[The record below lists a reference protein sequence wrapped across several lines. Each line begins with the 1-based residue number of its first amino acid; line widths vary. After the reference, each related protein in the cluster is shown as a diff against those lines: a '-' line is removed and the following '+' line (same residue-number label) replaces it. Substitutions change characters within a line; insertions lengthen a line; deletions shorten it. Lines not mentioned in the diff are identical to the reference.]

1 MSRFAL
7 FITGFMIV
15 ISPSLPGDGHARD
28 LYFSPLF
35 SYESGDGGPAFDGLG
50 PVLDFSG
57 THTAVRP
64 LYYRDRENETSCIV
78 YPLGKTTPGHAYF
91 APFMRWRTEGD
102 NSSFDLFPYFS
113 GTHEGRNYSGL
124 FPLYGKAYH
133 RYGYDEARFALWP
146 LYTETQRD
154 GGTTYTLLWP
164 VFSYRSH
171 ELFRVFPL
179 YGAENSADS
188 TYTFALWPV
197 FHHEQRADGGG
208 MAAVLPLFRT
218 EYGPAHW
225 NASVLWPFFTYNR
238 DEAAKHTSLDLPWPV
253 IRLARGGY
261 EETRIFPL
269 YWFKDEGPK
278 FRRLAVLW
286 PLWVSVSSSGRYPG
300 EHEKTTSVLVLN
312 RLTEKTS
319 GTTTTSRSLTVWPL
333 VHCTREQEKR
343 TWSFPALIPFYG
355 DEGFNRTWGD
365 LLTLARGS
373 RDGSSSCTN
382 ILWKSFY
389 QEQEP
394 GRSRWSLLFLVSHRE
409 TPEYTEWGFLG
420 NLIRFRGMP
429 GPAQQALP

>member
-78 YPLGKTTPGHAYF
+78 YPLGKTTPDHAYF

-164 VFSYRSH
+164 VFSYRNH

-179 YGAENSADS
+179 YGTENSADS
-188 TYTFALWPV
+188 AYTFALWPV
-197 FHHEQRADGGG
+197 FHHEQRTDGGG

-218 EYGPAHW
+218 EYGQPTGTHLCCGPSSPTTGMKRPSTQAW
-225 NASVLWPFFTYNR
+225 TSPGPSYGWR
-238 DEAAKHTSLDLPWPV
+238 GAAT
-253 IRLARGGY
+253 RRRGS
-261 EETRIFPL
+261 F
-269 YWFKDEGPK
+269 
-278 FRRLAVLW
+278 
-286 PLWVSVSSSGRYPG
+286 
-300 EHEKTTSVLVLN
+300 
-312 RLTEKTS
+312 
-319 GTTTTSRSLTVWPL
+319 
-333 VHCTREQEKR
+333 HCT
-343 TWSFPALIPFYG
+343 
-355 DEGFNRTWGD
+355 
-365 LLTLARGS
+365 GS
-373 RDGSSSCTN
+373 RTRDRSSAAWQSC
-382 ILWKSFY
+382 
-389 QEQEP
+389 
-394 GRSRWSLLFLVSHRE
+394 
-409 TPEYTEWGFLG
+409 
-420 NLIRFRGMP
+420 
-429 GPAQQALP
+429 GPCG